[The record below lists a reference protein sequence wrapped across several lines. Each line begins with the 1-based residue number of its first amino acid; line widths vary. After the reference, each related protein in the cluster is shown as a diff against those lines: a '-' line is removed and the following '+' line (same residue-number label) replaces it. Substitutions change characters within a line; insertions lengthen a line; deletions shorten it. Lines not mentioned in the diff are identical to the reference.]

1 MYSYVYILTL
11 IDRQVAL
18 AIINSD
24 HWKEALKGCDKDSST
39 PLRLLIKY
47 LPGMY
52 ATKQFTI
59 ILLHGCMFL
68 RCS

>member
-1 MYSYVYILTL
+1 MYTYCY

-18 AIINSD
+18 AIINSE
-24 HWKEALKGCDKDSST
+24 HWKEALKGCDKDSLT

-59 ILLHGCMFL
+59 ILLH
-68 RCS
+68 

>member
-47 LPGMY
+47 MPGRY
-52 ATKQFTI
+52 AYSYI
-59 ILLHGCMFL
+59 SNLVYHIA
-68 RCS
+68 